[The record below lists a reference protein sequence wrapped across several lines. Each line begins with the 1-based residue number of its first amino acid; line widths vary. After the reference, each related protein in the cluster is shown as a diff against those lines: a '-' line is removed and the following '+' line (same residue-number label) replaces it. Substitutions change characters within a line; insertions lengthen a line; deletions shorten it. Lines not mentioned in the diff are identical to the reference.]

1 MPLVSETEEAT
12 SVIAATGDP
21 KADYFQEY
29 SQNQDKNLFLPFSS

>member
-12 SVIAATGDP
+12 SVIAATGNT

-29 SQNQDKNLFLPFSS
+29 SQN